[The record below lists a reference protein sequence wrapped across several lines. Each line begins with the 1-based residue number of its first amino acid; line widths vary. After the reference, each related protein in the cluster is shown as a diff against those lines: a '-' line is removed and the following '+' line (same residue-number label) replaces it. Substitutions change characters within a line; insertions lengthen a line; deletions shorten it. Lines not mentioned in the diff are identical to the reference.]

1 MKSSGSF
8 PQPWWDPQAPVPSQ
22 HGSALDGDFSYQMPH
37 SAFCCEYDF
46 QLKASSEPVWLG
58 ISLELG
64 GWAVS
69 SSKSLG

>member
-8 PQPWWDPQAPVPSQ
+8 PQPWWDPRAPVPSQ
-22 HGSALDGDFSYQMPH
+22 CGSALGCDFSYQTPH
-37 SAFCCEYDF
+37 SAFCHEYDF
-46 QLKASSEPVWLG
+46 QLNVSSEPVWLG